1 MAITKTIEL
10 QINPIP
16 TRQLASGF
24 GASWHSMLRN
34 PLGHA
39 GSPFGGTPPDLPRY
53 ENLWTSIEE
62 AANWY
67 RLKLIRAEFEW
78 RQFEPTRGTFTWE
91 SQEMKILYRILRWS
105 QSHEADVILQNMFM
119 GGSWNV
125 FAEFAEDPVLETYSA
140 PADLDAFADGWV
152 ALLRHLID
160 EQGFSCIRWVCLI
173 NEPGKWWWHLPQTID
188 AGKEGLLKQS
198 NYLAQAAVK
207 VRRAL
212 DLAGFQ
218 HIHIM
223 GLDESD
229 LVNYPELSVEPWFES
244 FQDVDFHCY
253 NAILDRDVEK
263 FQGKHFYSL
272 SEAVK
277 RMQRYSAS
285 CRAHGKG
292 FYLTEF
298 GTMAH
303 GYGFDSA
310 NPASTN
316 SVLKDTALVLEALNS
331 GVDGLCN
338 WSFCNRGDIDGQWQL
353 VETWDRQ
360 EKRWMQEASLV
371 QPAADMLGQVMRHLP
386 RRALIHSVIPQGIPD
401 LSVAV
406 VSDSASPDNFTLFAV
421 NSGPEPVSLLLRA
434 NGVEKLQSWSVSSI
448 ASGQA
453 GVVMIS
459 SGAMNAE
466 VSQDGLLILSNSRL

>member
-1 MAITKTIEL
+1 MSSINTIEL
-10 QINPIP
+10 QIEPNP

-62 AANWY
+62 AATWY

-78 RQFEPTRGTFTWE
+78 RQFEQNRGTFTWE
-91 SQEMKILYRILRWS
+91 SPEMKILHRILRWS
-105 QSHEADVILQNMFM
+105 QNHGADVILQNMFM

-125 FAEFAEDPVLETYSA
+125 FPEFAGDPVLETYSA

-152 ALLRHLID
+152 ALLHHLI
-160 EQGFSCIRWVCLI
+160 EEHGFSCIRWVCLI

-198 NYLAQAAVK
+198 NYLALAAKK
-207 VRRAL
+207 VRHAL

-229 LVNYPELSVEPWFES
+229 LCDYPDLFAEPWFES
-244 FQDVDFHCY
+244 FQAVDFHCY

-272 SEAVK
+272 SEAAK
-277 RMQRYSAS
+277 RMRRYSAS

-310 NPASTN
+310 NPASTK
-316 SVLKDTALVLEALNS
+316 SVLKDTALVLEALNA

-353 VETWDRQ
+353 VETWNRE
-360 EKRWMQEASLV
+360 EKRWMEKASLV
-371 QPAADMLGQVMRHLP
+371 QPAANMLGQVMRHLP
-386 RRALIHSVIPQGIPD
+386 HRALVHSVEPHGLQD
-401 LSVAV
+401 LSVSV
-406 VSDSASPDNFTLFAV
+406 VSDPATPDNLTLFAV
-421 NSGPEPVSLLLRA
+421 NSGPEPVSILLRSNEA
-434 NGVEKLQSWSVSSI
+434 GKWKSWNVSSI
-448 ASGQA
+448 TSGQTESIPA
-453 GVVMIS
+453 STGTVMAVIPR
-459 SGAMNAE
+459 
-466 VSQDGLLILSNSRL
+466 DGLLILTNLEH